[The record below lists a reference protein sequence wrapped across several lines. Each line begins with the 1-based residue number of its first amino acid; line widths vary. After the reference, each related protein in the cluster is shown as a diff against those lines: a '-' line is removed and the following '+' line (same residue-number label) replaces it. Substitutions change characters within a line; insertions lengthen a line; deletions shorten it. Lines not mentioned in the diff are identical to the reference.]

1 MIVVAPNLARR
12 RQLIRELLRDERI
25 HSQEELRKRLR
36 QAGVRAEQATLSR
49 DLHALGVVKGPD
61 GYLLPEAAVT
71 PLPSRTE
78 LIQLLRQYLSTAE
91 QTGPLVVLRTGP
103 GRAQPVGLAL
113 DGARIPGVL
122 GTIAGDDT
130 IFVALRGEPTA
141 VRFAKFCREI
151 ANGGEPT
158 ERDFESLGDATA
170 ALPRRA
176 VRRARATRAAAPPL
190 SPTHRPEAGHP

>member
-36 QAGVRAEQATLSR
+36 HAGVRAEQATLSR

-61 GYLLPEAAVT
+61 GYLLPDAAVT
-71 PLPSRTE
+71 PVPARTE
-78 LIQLLRQYLSTAE
+78 LVQLLRQYLSSAE
-91 QTGPLVVLRTGP
+91 QTGPLTVLRTGP

-130 IFVALRGEPTA
+130 IMVVTRGA
-141 VRFAKFCREI
+141 SAS
-151 ANGGEPT
+151 
-158 ERDFESLGDATA
+158 RDLVDRLMAYT
-170 ALPRRA
+170 RRD
-176 VRRARATRAAAPPL
+176 PQ
-190 SPTHRPEAGHP
+190 